1 MIIDRYLYLYIHVI
15 NYNNMIQN
23 VVDCLLDDCQCEED
37 TSALEEMKQVVDEAE
52 KALHTVLTA
61 SSFKGNSRECSGNAP
76 EGHGAAV
83 LTHTSTQINSF
94 SHCKGSLNTTH
105 TSVKFRLHKWDKYR

>member
-1 MIIDRYLYLYIHVI
+1 M
-15 NYNNMIQN
+15 
-23 VVDCLLDDCQCEED
+23 DDCECKED
-37 TSALEEMKQVVDEAE
+37 ASALEAMKQVADEAE

-61 SSFKGNSRECSGNAP
+61 PSFKGNSRECSGNAS

-94 SHCKGSLNTTH
+94 PQCANAA
-105 TSVKFRLHKWDKYR
+105 